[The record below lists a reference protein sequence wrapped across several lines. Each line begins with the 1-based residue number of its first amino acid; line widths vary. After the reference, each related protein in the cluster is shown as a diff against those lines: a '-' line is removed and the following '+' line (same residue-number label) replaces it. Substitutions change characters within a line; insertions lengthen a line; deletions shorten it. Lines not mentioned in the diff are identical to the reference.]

1 MVGST
6 RRASFA
12 MDPRTASSAGIR
24 LERLLH
30 VTAHAPL
37 LGLAASASQ
46 RTAARLLL
54 VSTRPAHHA
63 QSVPPSHT
71 LCCC

>member
-1 MVGST
+1 
-6 RRASFA
+6 

-30 VTAHAPL
+30 VMAHAPL

-54 VSTRPAHHA
+54 VSTRPAHYVTVRATSTHA
-63 QSVPPSHT
+63 
-71 LCCC
+71 LLLLA